1 MDNFDLRKYL
11 AEGKLLKEELTWY
24 IENENEDIRFQND
37 EYLREVEK
45 KIKEIHPDISDK
57 DLNKIIIMTGE
68 QYSREEDFHGD
79 SIPSS
84 NFVNAAVEIYQTDV
98 LGSEDDEDFDRWA
111 PENLDGDFPKDS
123 MFAGWTRAQ
132 YDAYHK
138 DPDKYL
144 KDKTNP
150 RLKEN
155 KMDNFDL
162 RKYLAEGKLYE
173 EEKMYTLFTTN
184 VEYDNGKTGYMYQ
197 LVDSEDGEENE
208 IGFDQLYFVGK
219 GDASDPRVFTGKD
232 FKEFDQ
238 GSYQEEEVSAE
249 EAMKIYKSLAEGK
262 LLKENIEGD
271 FETYYERWEDED
283 GTNEDNFLDFDEWN
297 DGNEPGSKTD
307 FKTWE
312 IGFEEV
318 NSSNNAHR

>member
-24 IENENEDIRFQND
+24 IEDENEDIRFQND
-37 EYLREVEK
+37 EYLGEVGK
-45 KIKEIHPDISDK
+45 KIKEIHPDISSE

-98 LGSEDDEDFDRWA
+98 LGSEDDKDFDRYS

-123 MFAGWTRAQ
+123 VFAGWTQAQ
-132 YDAYHK
+132 YDAYQE
-138 DPDKYL
+138 DPYAYL

-150 RLKEN
+150 RLKEQIN
-155 KMDNFDL
+155 NFDL
-162 RKYLAEGKLYE
+162 KKYLAEGKLYE
-173 EEKMYTLFTTN
+173 NEEQGYTLFTTN

-197 LVDSEDGEENE
+197 LVNSEDGEENE

-249 EAMKIYKSLAEGK
+249 EAMKIYNE
-262 LLKENIEGD
+262 LK
-271 FETYYERWEDED
+271 
-283 GTNEDNFLDFDEWN
+283 
-297 DGNEPGSKTD
+297 
-307 FKTWE
+307 
-312 IGFEEV
+312 
-318 NSSNNAHR
+318 